1 MATSRWFSNAGHG
14 ALAVLGATAIALVA
28 SACDLPFGLGQPTT
42 RALENGAADTLTAAK
57 TLEITGAYTEV
68 GDPSLPA
75 TPASGARAVVPP
87 STTSWK
93 IDLQVVKPDKEHL
106 VLSGGSADLEAV
118 VIGAQGYF
126 RGHQFLSEHMGSDA
140 LSQNLV
146 KAAGNAWW
154 KGSSGGLPRL
164 PNFIDGATFRAAFLG
179 PAATQRVDH
188 VSVDGVD
195 AVDLAGPRADVFIDA
210 NPPHHLIRLHLKS
223 GVVIDGI
230 TDGDFRFSNFDKDFG
245 IAAPNDVI
253 DFSNLSTL
261 PPVYTVVSVDT
272 TGCGSPCAVS
282 AVVKNLGGMSGAKA
296 PSTVTFTMTDSAS
309 GRVQGSCQAQVKPDV
324 GYNAT
329 TTAGCTI
336 TNLSGQPA
344 NAAIVTA
351 TADNP
356 GHA

>member
-1 MATSRWFSNAGHG
+1 MLAIAAAAV
-14 ALAVLGATAIALVA
+14 ALA
-28 SACDLPFGLGQPTT
+28 ACDLPFGLGQPTT
-42 RALENGAADTLTAAK
+42 RSLETGAADSLTAAK
-57 TLEITGAYTEV
+57 SLEVTGSYSEP

-87 STTSWK
+87 STTAWK
-93 IDLQVVKPDKEHL
+93 IDLQLAKPDTEHF
-106 VLSGGSADLEAV
+106 VLSGGSADLEAIV
-118 VIGAQGYF
+118 VGGKAYF
-126 RGHQFLSEHMGSDA
+126 RGHQFLSQHMGTDP

-146 KAAGNAWW
+146 RAAGNAWW
-154 KGSSGGLPRL
+154 KGSAGGLPRL
-164 PNFIDGATFRAAFLG
+164 PNFIDGASFRATFLG
-179 PAATQRVDH
+179 PAATRRTDH

-195 AVDLAGPRADVFIDA
+195 AVDLSGARADVFIA
-210 NPPHHLIRLHLKS
+210 AAEPHRLLRVHLRA

-230 TDGDFRFSNFDKDFG
+230 SDGDLRFGNYDKDFG
-245 IAAPNDVI
+245 IAAPADVI

-309 GRVQGSCQAQVKPDV
+309 GRALGSCQAQIQPDV

-329 TTAGCTI
+329 TSVGCTI
-336 TNLSGQPA
+336 SNSSGQPA

-356 GHA
+356 GRA